1 MNKMSSLL
9 LTVVAA
15 IIAIGLL
22 VLASTVGWTSLRHWR
37 SARPHPIW
45 PTSWCRATARHH
57 ASAL

>member
-22 VLASTVGWTSLRHWR
+22 VLASTVG
-37 SARPHPIW
+37 
-45 PTSWCRATARHH
+45 
-57 ASAL
+57 